1 MSLMNIDEK
10 TPKILASQIQNHIK
24 EIPHH
29 NQEEGTADTKGGA
42 TFKITVMNH
51 IIGWRTKTTVI
62 SLHVAKDLK
71 WSNTTSW

>member
-51 IIGWRTKTTVI
+51 IIG
-62 SLHVAKDLK
+62 
-71 WSNTTSW
+71 